1 MTQKKKAGFKSRRCV
16 EAARARNPQFFVT
29 LDDSDDPLKL
39 AIFELLSVRVVRPRS
54 RSSRAQEA
62 APSYG

>member
-1 MTQKKKAGFKSRRCV
+1 V